1 MDPADQLLRCEL
13 FHDVLARDVLI
24 ERSGQHRSGLF
35 TGEGII
41 EDSLLRRHYGTFI
54 DARLDPPPGRVDY
67 GPPGTFIFGGYL
79 QSHYG
84 HFLLETLNTVWA
96 LRKHAHLPIAW
107 IPMKGESQWLDW
119 QLEILDLLGIS
130 RHRHVFNRGDT
141 HYERM
146 LVAQPGYEIQR
157 TFHPAQAAAL
167 GQVAPAPTVAGK
179 RLWLSRSG
187 SSRPRAGMVNE
198 NALEAQLASHGWNI
212 FIPERHTVARQLE
225 EISSAEIV
233 SGIAGSAF
241 HSVLLL
247 DRVATIL
254 MPVFARVPKNENF
267 MTIQHRKG
275 FKQVR
280 VDLPSSALQVVKKSR
295 WHGADSV
302 RLLKPELVVDPLL
315 EAQKFLG

>member
-1 MDPADQLLRCEL
+1 MRCEL
-13 FHDVLARDVLI
+13 FHDVVARDVLI
-24 ERSGQHRSGLF
+24 EPSGQLCSGVF
-35 TGEGII
+35 TSDGVI

-54 DARLDPPPGRVDY
+54 DARRDPTPERVKY

-79 QSHYG
+79 QTHYG

-96 LRKHAHLPIAW
+96 LRKHAHLPVVW
-107 IPMKGESQWLDW
+107 IPMKGVTQWLDW

-130 RHRHVFNRGDT
+130 RDRHVLNCGDT
-141 HYERM
+141 FYEQM

-157 TFHPAQAAAL
+157 TFHPAQEAAL
-167 GQVAPAPTVAGK
+167 GQVAPAPTVTGK
-179 RLWLSRSG
+179 KLWLSRGG
-187 SSRPRAGMVNE
+187 SSRSGTGMVNE
-198 NALEAQLASHGWNI
+198 DALEAQLESHGWNI
-212 FIPERHTVARQLE
+212 FIPERQTIARQLE

-247 DRVATIL
+247 RHLAATL

-267 MTIQHRKG
+267 TTIQRQKG

-280 VDLPSSALQVVKKSR
+280 VDLPSSALKVVKKGK

-302 RLLKPELVVDPLL
+302 RLLEPGLVLEPLL
-315 EAQKFLG
+315 KE